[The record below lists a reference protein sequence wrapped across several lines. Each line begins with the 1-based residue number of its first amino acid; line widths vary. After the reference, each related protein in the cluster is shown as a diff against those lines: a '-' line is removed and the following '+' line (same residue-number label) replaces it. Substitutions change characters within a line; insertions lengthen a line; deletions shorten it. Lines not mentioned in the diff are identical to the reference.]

1 MSRYHAETALL
12 PDGWADDV
20 LIETDDAGD
29 IVAVTPATP
38 ATGAER
44 LAGPVLPGMPN
55 LHSHAFQRGMAGLA
69 ERAGSGDEDFWS
81 WRGVMYRFVERLS
94 PGHIEAIA
102 AQLYVEMLKQGYTAV
117 GEFHYVHHAADG
129 TPYDDPAELSHR
141 VIAAA
146 RRAGIGITH
155 LPVLYTAAGFDGAE
169 PEGAQRR
176 FASSAEQIL
185 ALVETLRRTAGQ
197 DPQIRIGVA
206 PHSLRAAPAA
216 DLAAVVAGV
225 RADDEMAPVHIH
237 VAEQEREVAA
247 CLAATGAR
255 PVEWLLNHAPVDGR
269 WCLIHAT
276 HMSGAEVRALAASDA
291 LAGLCPTT
299 EANLG
304 DGVFSLGP
312 YLESGGR
319 FGIGSD
325 SHITV
330 DPAAE
335 LRLLEYGQR
344 LVLKSRAVVRDA
356 SGPSV
361 GAALVRLALAGGGQA
376 LGRQIGALAPGCRAD
391 LIVLDR
397 DHPALLGRTGDTLL
411 DAWVFAAGPSAVR
424 DVMVGGQWAV
434 RDGHHTE
441 EATILAAY
449 RDAIEAAAG

>member
-1 MSRYHAETALL
+1 MSLYYAENALL

-20 LIETDDAGD
+20 LIETDGAGD
-29 IVAVTPATP
+29 IVAVTSGA
-38 ATGAER
+38 AADSAER
-44 LAGPVLPGMPN
+44 LAGPALPGMPN

-69 ERAGSGDEDFWS
+69 ERAGAGDEDFWS

-94 PGHIEAIA
+94 PEHIEAIA

-117 GEFHYVHHAADG
+117 GEFHYVHHAPDG

-155 LPVLYTAAGFDGAE
+155 LPVLYTAAGFDGAA

-176 FASSAEQIL
+176 FAGTADRIL
-185 ALVETLRRTAGQ
+185 ALVEALRKTAGQ

-269 WCLIHAT
+269 WCVIHAT
-276 HMSGAEVRALAASDA
+276 HMSDAEVRALAASDA
-291 LAGLCPTT
+291 VAGLCPTT

-304 DGVFSLGP
+304 DGLFSLGP
-312 YLESGGR
+312 YLDAGGR

-330 DPAAE
+330 DAAAE

-344 LVLKSRAVVRDA
+344 LALKSRAVVRDA
-356 SGPSV
+356 GGPSV
-361 GAALVRLALAGGGQA
+361 GAALVRLALAGGSQA
-376 LGRQIGALAPGCRAD
+376 LGRQVGAIAPGHRAD
-391 LIVLDR
+391 LIVLDP

-411 DAWVFAAGPSAVR
+411 DAWIFAAASPAVR
-424 DVMVGGQWAV
+424 DVLVGGRWVV
-434 RDGHHTE
+434 RDGRHPDET
-441 EATILAAY
+441 AILGAY
-449 RDAIEAAAG
+449 RDAIEAAGA